1 MHFGYLVER
10 VESLKMASDRSLDP
24 RTKLL
29 LTVFWTVG
37 VVTAH
42 RMVTLFV
49 AISLVL
55 SWVFL
60 MGQGKRFVRWL
71 RLVLPMAIFFG
82 AVIWWSVDLN
92 AGLFA
97 ALKLLNLTAAFYVF
111 FSITVPEDLGNA
123 LVKVGLPYPVAF
135 VLSTSLQFVPIMG
148 RKIKNVLDAQRARG
162 IPLEPG
168 WAALKHYPAFFGP
181 ILIQSFQL
189 AEELAEAMEARGFGR
204 PGRTF
209 FKDYRMTIRD
219 WTAILVGILLLVIFI
234 TWN

>member
-1 MHFGYLVER
+1 MNN
-10 VESLKMASDRSLDP
+10 RSLDP

-29 LTVFWTVG
+29 LTVFWAVG

-42 RMVTLFV
+42 RMVTLLV

-55 SWVFL
+55 IWVLL
-60 MGQGKRFVRWL
+60 MGQGKRFFRWL

-82 AVIWWSVDLN
+82 AVIWWSVDRH

-97 ALKLLNLTAAFYVF
+97 ALKLLNLTSAFYVF

-209 FKDYRMTIRD
+209 FKDYRMTVLD
-219 WTAILVGILLLVIFI
+219 WTAIAVGILLLVIFI
-234 TWN
+234 VWN